1 MTAKYTV
8 LTVAACEPSYLQE
21 ALGHVG
27 TFVGELKEKASC
39 VSARYGVQS
48 TGLEAGSIVLFQS
61 YAGLGD
67 VEKVFDVY
75 AASSAYQAL
84 INSGKSS
91 VTLRNIIK
99 LEDVQLSNPSADMPK
114 YGVIT
119 LVDAPM
125 LTGERMKGFVSLF
138 EQNGAVA
145 GVEGEPG
152 LTAGARHVEGFVAH
166 AGDLRFRFALRDPPQ
181 STSRGRGAALPCWR
195 PLLPWP
201 GRASSSG
208 VHFLPR
214 TRGPGLLY
222 SADGIS
228 RPLTR

>member
-1 MTAKYTV
+1 MTANYTV

-39 VSARYGVQS
+39 VSARYGVQA
-48 TGLEAGSIVLFQS
+48 TGLEAGSLILFQS

-84 INSGKSS
+84 MNSGKSS

-99 LEDVQLSNPSADMPK
+99 LEDVQLSNPSTDMPK

-119 LVDAPM
+119 LVDAPT
-125 LTGERMKGFVSLF
+125 LTSERMKSFVPLF
-138 EQNGAVA
+138 QQNGAMFIRYGALVTGSNAGKRLLGVA
-145 GVEGEPG
+145 YPSMDAIEK
-152 LTAGARHVEGFVAH
+152 TY
-166 AGDLRFRFALRDPPQ
+166 DALRD
-181 STSRGRGAALPCWR
+181 
-195 PLLPWP
+195 
-201 GRASSSG
+201 SSDYQN
-208 VHFLPR
+208 LMNEI
-214 TRGPGLLY
+214 T
-222 SADGIS
+222 
-228 RPLTR
+228 LTRREIVRFVG